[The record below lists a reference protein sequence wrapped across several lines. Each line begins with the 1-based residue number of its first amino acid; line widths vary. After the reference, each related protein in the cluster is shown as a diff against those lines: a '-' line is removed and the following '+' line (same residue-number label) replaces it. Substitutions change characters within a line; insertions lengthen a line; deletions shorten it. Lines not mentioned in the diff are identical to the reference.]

1 MLENPFVSHSSG
13 REKDGSQL
21 NTVFPTPSML
31 RLHLSRE
38 LFSTYLD
45 IAFYQN
51 FSFACLTRKIR
62 QKQLVLTFLFVFGGG
77 TAVDSKLCCDLHTHS
92 QAHEALGQ
100 GEWVPTTVPAVPFI
114 LQVSVQQG
122 WTYAGWDHS
131 QTP

>member
-1 MLENPFVSHSSG
+1 
-13 REKDGSQL
+13 
-21 NTVFPTPSML
+21 ML

-62 QKQLVLTFLFVFGGG
+62 QKQLVLTFLFVLGGAELL
-77 TAVDSKLCCDLHTHS
+77 TQSSAVICIPTVRLTRPWDRVS
-92 QAHEALGQ
+92 G
-100 GEWVPTTVPAVPFI
+100 WVPTTVPAVPFI

-122 WTYAGWDHS
+122 WTYASRGHKHPNCRGY
-131 QTP
+131 TV